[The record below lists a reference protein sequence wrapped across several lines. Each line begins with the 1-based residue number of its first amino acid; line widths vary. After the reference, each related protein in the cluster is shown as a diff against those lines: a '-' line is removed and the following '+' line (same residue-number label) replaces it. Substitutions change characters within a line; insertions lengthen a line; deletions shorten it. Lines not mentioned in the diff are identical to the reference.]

1 MEEKQVFIS
10 YRRDDSGDVT
20 GRIHEYL
27 AKAFGEDALFF
38 DVINSIPLGRE
49 FGEYIS
55 DAVSKVK
62 VMLVVIGKQWANITD
77 SDGKLRL
84 ENPDDWVRL
93 EVEAG
98 LARGKSFPVIPIFVQ
113 NSSLKEDQLPT
124 SLKPL
129 IKRNGIQVRREPDFK
144 NDLEMLV
151 EGITALG
158 VPKLPDSNRIN
169 DVSRIVTADR
179 GSIAIGGNA
188 VGNTFNLGK
197 PIDDEG

>member
-1 MEEKQVFIS
+1 MGEKHVFIS

-27 AKAFGEDALFF
+27 VKAFGDDAVFF
-38 DVINSIPLGRE
+38 DVINSNPLGKE

-62 VMLVVIGKQWANITD
+62 VMLVVIGNQWANIKD
-77 SDGKLRL
+77 PDGKLRL

-144 NDLEMLV
+144 NDLEALV

-158 VPKLPDSNRIN
+158 VPKLPEANRIN
-169 DVSRIVTADR
+169 DVSRIVIADR